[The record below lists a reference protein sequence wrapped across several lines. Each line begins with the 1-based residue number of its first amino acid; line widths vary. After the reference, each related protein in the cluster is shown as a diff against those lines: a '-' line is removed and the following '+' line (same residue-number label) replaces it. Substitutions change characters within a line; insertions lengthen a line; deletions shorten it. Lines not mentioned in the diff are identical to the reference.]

1 MKATRTV
8 WWGAG
13 AFAVGVA
20 LAAVPLTAAS
30 GSSSGSDS
38 SARALA
44 PLLGSHSTGRIAGHY
59 IVVLGDSAT
68 AASLRSATAT
78 ATAAGGRVG
87 FTYHSALK
95 GFSAALSPAGLR
107 AVRSTAGVKYVEADG
122 RVHLTKKQVNPPA
135 WGLDRVDQRNLPL
148 DKKYK
153 YVGSGGSGVTAYGI
167 DTGMRFT
174 HKDFG
179 GRASS
184 GFDAVDGGAADDCN
198 GHGTHTAGTMG
209 GAAYGVAK
217 KVTLVAVRVLDCG
230 GSGTWAGVIAGIDW
244 VTDNHKGP
252 SVANMSLGGGHMQ
265 SVDDAVTAS
274 INSGVVYAVSAGNNG
289 ADACGQSPAS
299 TPAAIT
305 VGATEI
311 TDVRASYS
319 NYGTCLDLFG
329 PGSNITSDWNTSDTA
344 TNTISGTSMAT
355 PHVAGTAALYLSLH
369 PSATPQQV
377 RDAIVN
383 NATDGKVVN
392 PGTGSPNKLLYSMVK
407 KYN

>member
-1 MKATRTV
+1 MKAARTG
-8 WWGAG
+8 WWRAG
-13 AFAVGVA
+13 AFAVGIA
-20 LAAVPLTAAS
+20 LAAVPLSAAS
-30 GSSSGSDS
+30 GSGTDS
-38 SARALA
+38 PHTALA
-44 PLLGSHSTGRIAGHY
+44 PLLGVHQAGKIAGHY
-59 IVVLGDSAT
+59 VVVLDDN
-68 AASLRSATAT
+68 ASEAGLRSATAT
-78 ATAAGGRVG
+78 ATAAGGTIG
-87 FTYHSALK
+87 FTYHAALK
-95 GFSAALSPAGLR
+95 GFSASLSSAALS
-107 AVRSTAGVKYVEADG
+107 AVRSAAGVKYVEADG
-122 RVHLTKKQVNPPA
+122 RVHLTKKQTNPPS
-135 WGLDRVDQRNLPL
+135 WGLDRVDQRSLPL
-148 DKKYK
+148 DHKYK
-153 YVGSGGSGVTAYGI
+153 YPGSAGAGVTAYGI

-174 HKDFG
+174 HTDFG

-184 GFDAVDGGAADDCN
+184 GFDAVDGGSADDCN

-209 GAAYGVAK
+209 GSTYGVAK

-244 VTDNHKGP
+244 VTDNHSGP

-274 INSGVVYAVSAGNNG
+274 INSGVVYAVSAGNN
-289 ADACGQSPAS
+289 ATDACSQSPAS
-299 TPAAIT
+299 TPLAIT

-311 TDVRASYS
+311 NDARASYS

-329 PGSNITSDWNTSDTA
+329 PGSSITSDWNSSDTA

-369 PSATPQQV
+369 PSASPQQV

-383 NATDGKVVN
+383 NATDGKVTN
-392 PGTGSPNKLLYSMVK
+392 PGTGSPNKLLYSKVN